1 MKRSQSRSLHLAA
14 LFTVLGFLL
23 AGAGVGVAQDATP
36 AAETP
41 HPAHIHSGTC
51 TELGDV
57 VYPLTD
63 VAAPDA
69 NATPEAM
76 AGHDMGTMD
85 ASPEAGDDEMAGKV
99 VTESVTDVDAALDD
113 ILADPHAI
121 NVHESKEN
129 IGNYIA
135 CGEIT
140 GEVTDGTLEIELGEL
155 NDSGYEGEAYL
166 VDNGDDTTTV
176 TVTLMSTDSAAS
188 GTPAASG
195 NAAPAG
201 SVQVSIKDFAF
212 NPDPVTIKVGE
223 SVTWTNEDSAPHT
236 ATAKDREILQSGT
249 LNQGDSYTQ
258 TFDTPGTYEYFC
270 EFHSNMK
277 GVIIVE

>member
-1 MKRSQSRSLHLAA
+1 MKRSQAHSIQLGGLMIA
-14 LFTVLGFLL
+14 LSFLL
-23 AGAGVGVAQDATP
+23 AGAGIGLAQEATP
-36 AAETP
+36 SSGETP

-63 VAAPDA
+63 VAAPTED
-69 NATPEAM
+69 ATPDAM
-76 AGHDMGTMD
+76 AMMGHGDGT
-85 ASPEAGDDEMAGKV
+85 PMAGGDEV
-99 VTESVTDVDAALDD
+99 VAESTTEVDAALDD
-113 ILADPHAI
+113 ILAAEHAI
-121 NVHESKEN
+121 NVHESMEN

-135 CGEIT
+135 CGDLT
-140 GEVTDGTLEIELGEL
+140 GTATDGELAIELQEL
-155 NDSGYEGEAYL
+155 NDSGYTGNAVL
-166 VDNGDDTTTV
+166 TDNGDGTTTV
-176 TVTLMSTDSAAS
+176 MVTLMKSGSDTM

-195 NAAPAG
+195 AG
-201 SVQVSIKDFAF
+201 ESETAGTVEVIISDFTY

-236 ATAKDREILQSGT
+236 ATAQDREVLQSGT
-249 LNQGDSYTQ
+249 LNQGESFTQ

-270 EFHSNMK
+270 EFHPDMK